1 MVTTSSST
9 VAGAPGEQQRY
20 SDELRRSDLMG
31 RLEGHVAIV
40 TGASWG
46 IGAAVAEAYAR
57 EGASV
62 VVNNLPEDR
71 MDSLAESV
79 VERINQTGGKA
90 IKVPADVS
98 VPEEVDRM
106 VAIAA
111 KTFGDVSILVA
122 NAAYSERVAWNEI
135 SIEQWDRTMGVNL
148 RGTFLCARAVYPGM
162 LRIGHGSII
171 TLTSVTVDL
180 GMAGFLDYVSSK
192 SGIIGLTRA
201 LAREV
206 GGDAIRVNSV
216 MPGAIR
222 TEQEVELNFDE
233 RELASL
239 SAERQSIPRRGY
251 ADDLAGTFI
260 YLASDDSAFVTGQV
274 ITVDGGWIHH

>member
-1 MVTTSSST
+1 
-9 VAGAPGEQQRY
+9 
-20 SDELRRSDLMG
+20 MG
-31 RLEGHVAIV
+31 RLDDRVAIV

-46 IGAAVAEAYAR
+46 IGAAVAAAYAR

-62 VVNNLPEDR
+62 VVNTLPEER
-71 MDSLAESV
+71 MDSLAEGV
-79 VERINQTGGKA
+79 VEGINANGGKA
-90 IKVPADVS
+90 IKIAADIS
-98 VPEEVDRM
+98 VPEEVESM
-106 VAIAA
+106 VATTE
-111 KTFGDVSILVA
+111 KTFGDVDILVA
-122 NAAYSERVAWNEI
+122 NAAYSERGPWNEI
-135 SIEQWDRTMGVNL
+135 PLEQWDRTMAVNL
-148 RGTFLCARAVYPGM
+148 RGTYLCARAVYPGM
-162 LRIGHGSII
+162 LRLGRGSII

-206 GGDAIRVNSV
+206 GSVGIRVNSV

-233 RELASL
+233 HELAVL

-251 ADDLAGTFI
+251 ADDLDGTFV

-274 ITVDGGWIHH
+274 LTVDGGWVHH

>member
-1 MVTTSSST
+1 
-9 VAGAPGEQQRY
+9 
-20 SDELRRSDLMG
+20 MG
-31 RLEGHVAIV
+31 RLDDRVAIV

-62 VVNNLPEDR
+62 VVNNLPEKR
-71 MDSLAESV
+71 MDSLAQGV
-79 VERINQTGGKA
+79 VDRINERGGRA

-98 VPEEVDRM
+98 VADDVERM
-106 VAIAA
+106 VTLAEQ
-111 KTFGDVSILVA
+111 TFGHVSILVA

-135 SIEQWDRTMGVNL
+135 PLEQWDRTMAVNM
-148 RGTFLCARAVYPGM
+148 RGTYLCARAVYPGM
-162 LRIGHGSII
+162 QRLGHGSII
-171 TLTSVTVDL
+171 TLTSVTADL

-192 SGIIGLTRA
+192 AGIIGLTRA

-206 GGDAIRVNSV
+206 GGDGIRVNSV

-233 RELASL
+233 HELAVL
-239 SAERQSIPRRGY
+239 AAERQSIPRRGY
-251 ADDLAGTFI
+251 AEDLSGTFI

>member
-1 MVTTSSST
+1 
-9 VAGAPGEQQRY
+9 
-20 SDELRRSDLMG
+20 MG
-31 RLEGHVAIV
+31 RLDNRVAIV

-62 VVNNLPEDR
+62 VVNNLPEER
-71 MDSLAESV
+71 MDSLAEDV
-79 VERINQTGGKA
+79 VERINQSGGKA
-90 IKVPADVS
+90 IKVAADIS
-98 VPEEVDRM
+98 VPEEVERV
-106 VAIAA
+106 VAVAE

-135 SIEQWDRTMGVNL
+135 PLEQWDRTMAVNL
-148 RGTFLCARAVYPGM
+148 RGTYLCARAVYPGM
-162 LRIGHGSII
+162 LRLGHGSII

-192 SGIIGLTRA
+192 AGIIGLTRA
-201 LAREV
+201 LAREI
-206 GGDAIRVNSV
+206 GGHGIRVNSV

-233 RELASL
+233 RELAAL

-274 ITVDGGWIHH
+274 ITVDGGWVHH

>member
-1 MVTTSSST
+1 MT
-9 VAGAPGEQQRY
+9 
-20 SDELRRSDLMG
+20 
-31 RLEGHVAIV
+31 RLANRVAIV

-46 IGAAVAEAYAR
+46 IGAAVAEAFAR
-57 EGASV
+57 EGACV
-62 VVNNLPEDR
+62 VVNTLPEER
-71 MDSLAESV
+71 MDELATGV
-79 VERINQTGGKA
+79 VRRITAEGGRA
-90 IKVPADVS
+90 VKVPADVS
-98 VPEEVDRM
+98 VPEQVDSM
-106 VAIAA
+106 VAQAESA
-111 KTFGDVSILVA
+111 FGDVDVLVA

-135 SIEQWDRTMGVNL
+135 TVDQWDRTMAVNV
-148 RGTFLCARAVYPGM
+148 RGTFLCAQAVYPGM
-162 LRIGHGSII
+162 LRKGRGSII
-171 TLTSVTVDL
+171 TLTSVTVNL

-206 GGDAIRVNSV
+206 GADGIRVNSV

-233 RELASL
+233 RELAEL

-251 ADDLAGTFI
+251 ADDLTGTFV

-274 ITVDGGWIHH
+274 VTVDGGWIHH

>member
-1 MVTTSSST
+1 MT
-9 VAGAPGEQQRY
+9 
-20 SDELRRSDLMG
+20 
-31 RLEGHVAIV
+31 RLANRVAIV

-46 IGAAVAEAYAR
+46 IGAAVAEAFAR
-57 EGASV
+57 EGACV
-62 VVNNLPEDR
+62 VVNTLPEER
-71 MDSLAESV
+71 MDELAGGV
-79 VERINQTGGKA
+79 VKRIVAEGGRA

-98 VPEEVDRM
+98 VPEQVDSM
-106 VAIAA
+106 VAEAES
-111 KTFGDVSILVA
+111 TFGDIDVLVA
-122 NAAYSERVAWNEI
+122 NAAYSERVPWDEI
-135 SIEQWDRTMGVNL
+135 TVDQWDRTMAVNV

-162 LRIGHGSII
+162 LRKGRGSII
-171 TLTSVTVDL
+171 TLTSVTVNL

-206 GGDAIRVNSV
+206 GGEGIRVNSV

-233 RELASL
+233 RELAEL

-251 ADDLAGTFI
+251 ADDLTGTFV

-274 ITVDGGWIHH
+274 VTVDGGWIHH